1 MKTMAER
8 QLESDG
14 EGMSE
19 VGFGEPAQHCPKC
32 KTRLEEI
39 EVCAECGENDAHELG
54 SGDESWTVCDACR
67 GIEQGYKK
75 ALWCDWCA
83 EVVK

>member
-1 MKTMAER
+1 MNIKTMAER
-8 QLESDG
+8 HLESDG
-14 EGMSE
+14 EP
-19 VGFGEPAQHCPKC
+19 FGEMPPENPHCPVC

-39 EVCAECGENDAHELG
+39 EVCAECGDPDAHELG
-54 SGDESWTVCDACR
+54 AGDESWTVCDACR

-75 ALWCDWCA
+75 ALWCDFCC